1 MDIIIREINKN
12 EYYIL
17 EDFLYE
23 AIFIPGGYEKPSK
36 AIINNKDLRVYI
48 DDFGK
53 SDDNCL
59 VAIIDNKIIGACWS
73 RIMDDYGHID
83 NSIPSLAISLYSEY
97 RGMGIGTKLLN
108 EMLILLK
115 NKKYSRVSLSVQK
128 CNYAFKMYKKAGFKI
143 YSENKKDYIMVC
155 DL

>member
-1 MDIIIREINKN
+1 MSIIIREINKS

-23 AIFIPGGYEKPSK
+23 AIFISEGTLKPSK
-36 AIINNKDLRVYI
+36 DIINNKELKVYI

-53 SDDNCL
+53 NDDNCL
-59 VAIIDNKIIGACWS
+59 VAIIDNKIVGACWS

-83 NSIPSLAISLYSEY
+83 NYPSLAISLYSEY

-108 EMLILLK
+108 EMLGLLK
-115 NKKYSRVSLSVQK
+115 NKGYCKVSLSVQK

-143 YSENKKDYIMVC
+143 YSENKEDYLMVC